1 MTDLE
6 EYIQKLKEKLKVEK
20 DPVKRSRLFK
30 AIKRAE
36 MILKREKFKR
46 R

>member
-36 MILKREKFKR
+36 MILKRKSKR